1 MLASWSEVRARVPE
15 YRGARHEEGLGSYRN
30 GRVVGNQGTR
40 QSVLLPRRRLGM
52 AITEDTVDA
61 SLEGHG
67 GNNVSTVAA
76 VDWVAQINSIDLG

>member
-1 MLASWSEVRARVPE
+1 
-15 YRGARHEEGLGSYRN
+15 
-30 GRVVGNQGTR
+30 
-40 QSVLLPRRRLGM
+40 M